1 MNARVPVRQ
10 SDRERERIAAKNMRS
25 NDRFLNYAHR
35 SIILSVRENA
45 GFGAERMARLVDGS
59 YWIGRGYIDRFSP
72 LEKTDEDYAVD
83 SYYAMRRE
91 LLYIDWDPSREIWP
105 DNPFTLADMELSGH
119 QSAAKRAENDA
130 YVYFANMLSFYVRE
144 MAAMVALHLHDT
156 DGFGA
161 TRLSRVFDPFVADWR
176 RLMMRYLHKD
186 REGLV
191 AEMRRML
198 DRYNAC
204 PVFPAEYT
212 L

>member
-1 MNARVPVRQ
+1 MNVRVPVRQ
-10 SDRERERIAAKNMRS
+10 SESERERIATKNMRS

-35 SIILSVRENA
+35 SIVLSIRDNA
-45 GFGAERMARLVDGS
+45 GFGAERMTRLIDGS
-59 YWIGRGYIDRFSP
+59 YCIGRDYIDRYGP
-72 LEKTDEDYAVD
+72 HEKTDEDYAVD

-105 DNPFTLADMELSGH
+105 DNPFMLADMELVGH

-130 YVYFANMLSFYVRE
+130 YIHFANLLSFYVRE
-144 MAAMVALHLHDT
+144 MAAMAAIQLHDA

-176 RLMMRYLHKD
+176 RLMARYLHKD

>member
-1 MNARVPVRQ
+1 MNVRVPVRQ
-10 SDRERERIAAKNMRS
+10 TAHERERIAAKNMRS

-35 SIILSVRENA
+35 AIVLSVRDNA
-45 GFGAERMARLVDGS
+45 GFGDVRMARLIDGS
-59 YWIGRGYIDRFSP
+59 YYIGRDYIDRFSP

-91 LLYIDWDPSREIWP
+91 LLYIGWDPSVELWR
-105 DNPFTLADMELSGH
+105 DNPFSLADMELVGH
-119 QSAAKRAENDA
+119 QSAMRRAENDE
-130 YVYFANMLSFYVRE
+130 YVRFANTMSFYVRE
-144 MAAMVALHLHDT
+144 MATMAAIQLHDT

-161 TRLSRVFDPFVADWR
+161 VRLSRVFDPFVADWR
-176 RLMMRYLHKD
+176 RLMARYLHKD
-186 REGLV
+186 RDGLV

>member
-1 MNARVPVRQ
+1 MKARIPT
-10 SDRERERIAAKNMRS
+10 RETAEEAKFRKKSARN

-35 SIILSVRENA
+35 SIVLSIRDNA
-45 GFGAERMARLVDGS
+45 GFGADRMTRLIDGS
-59 YWIGRGYIDRFSP
+59 YCIGRDYIDRYGP
-72 LEKTDEDYAVD
+72 HEKTDEDYAVD

-91 LLYIDWDPSREIWP
+91 LLYIGWDPSREIWP
-105 DNPFTLADMELSGH
+105 DNPFMLADMELVGH

-130 YVYFANMLSFYVRE
+130 YIHFANLLSFYVRE
-144 MAAMVALHLHDT
+144 MAAMAAIQLHDA

-161 TRLSRVFDPFVADWR
+161 TRLSRVFDPFVSDWR
-176 RLMMRYLHKD
+176 RLMARYLHKD

-204 PVFPAEYT
+204 PLFKSEYT